1 MKTITEELR
10 NGMAAIPK
18 TERNRKQ
25 DKDSEIE
32 INTDIQTEKGEN
44 KTTSKLW

>member
-18 TERNRKQ
+18 TLYPIHQLLQLAKILFSKDKNPKDFGINKQ
-25 DKDSEIE
+25 C
-32 INTDIQTEKGEN
+32 
-44 KTTSKLW
+44 

>member
-18 TERNRKQ
+18 TIIFVVPYVINRANNPALVA
-25 DKDSEIE
+25 DDEE
-32 INTDIQTEKGEN
+32 
-44 KTTSKLW
+44 LL